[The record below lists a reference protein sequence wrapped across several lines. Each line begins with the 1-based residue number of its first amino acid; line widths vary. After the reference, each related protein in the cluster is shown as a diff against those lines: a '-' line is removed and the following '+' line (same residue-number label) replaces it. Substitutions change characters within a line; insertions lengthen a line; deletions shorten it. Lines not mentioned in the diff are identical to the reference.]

1 MAYRLIGQNF
11 IPEDVRAKVTGRAR
25 YAEDFR
31 AEGMLYAKLLSSPLP
46 HARIRRIDLSA
57 ALKLPGVVGVLT
69 GDEVPPVTPPLNPVL
84 AKGEVCYVGEPIL
97 ALAAVTEAIA
107 ADAVERIR
115 VDYEPLPHLIDPLET
130 LLPGGPDARTDGNV
144 GGPQVKV
151 QTLKW
156 DAAAF
161 AAAGDAALPLG
172 KPIEQWSYGD
182 LDAGF
187 KAAAAVVEESFVTAA
202 IPHHCL
208 ESRSAMAY
216 WQGTRCY
223 LYGSMQSHTGAV
235 PQMADYIGIATK
247 DLVFI
252 GEYCGGGFGSK
263 GSAYPAIAI
272 APLLARKLQRP
283 VMLRITRLEEYA
295 IGGARPT
302 FQGYARLGFAANGRM
317 TAADLY
323 IVQENGGRL
332 GNSGNDFRSAATY
345 VCVTYQPPAMRW
357 RGIPVFT
364 NTPPTCDQ
372 RGPGVSQTAP
382 AIEALI
388 DKAARRL
395 AIDRL
400 EIRKINAPDGN
411 GKEGPKRNPISS
423 AHLKEALDTGAAR
436 FGWQEKIRRS
446 GQRVG
451 NKLIGIGVG
460 QGYHPGGNDGF
471 DGLLRI
477 TPDGKLHVHTG
488 IGNLGTYSY
497 AATSRVAAEFLGYD
511 WDGMIIERG
520 DSRRALP
527 WNSRQGGTQTAS
539 THARTNYAA
548 AMDARRKLQEIA
560 ASMLGG
566 AAEDYDLADRRV
578 INKADP
584 SKAISFA
591 DAARKAIELGGK
603 YSGMAPPADIN
614 PITRD
619 ALALIAG
626 TGLIGVARDT
636 LPKPSLV
643 TSFAATFVAIELD
656 AETGKIDITDMITIV
671 DCGTVLHPEGLAQ
684 QIKGAAVHAI
694 GMAHL
699 ERRIYDPGL
708 GIPAAPLLYQS
719 KPPTWLD
726 VPADIGWG
734 AVGLPDPE
742 NPVGVKGVGEP
753 PKGSAAAAVVN
764 AISDALG
771 GVCFNRT
778 PVSTDMILNALA
790 GRPQAHRPLQV
801 NTV

>member
-1 MAYRLIGQNF
+1 
-11 IPEDVRAKVTGRAR
+11 
-25 YAEDFR
+25 
-31 AEGMLYAKLLSSPLP
+31 
-46 HARIRRIDLSA
+46 
-57 ALKLPGVVGVLT
+57 
-69 GDEVPPVTPPLNPVL
+69 
-84 AKGEVCYVGEPIL
+84 
-97 ALAAVTEAIA
+97 
-107 ADAVERIR
+107 
-115 VDYEPLPHLIDPLET
+115 
-130 LLPGGPDARTDGNV
+130 
-144 GGPQVKV
+144 
-151 QTLKW
+151 
-156 DAAAF
+156 
-161 AAAGDAALPLG
+161 
-172 KPIEQWSYGD
+172 
-182 LDAGF
+182 
-187 KAAAAVVEESFVTAA
+187 
-202 IPHHCL
+202 
-208 ESRSAMAY
+208 
-216 WQGTRCY
+216 
-223 LYGSMQSHTGAV
+223 
-235 PQMADYIGIATK
+235 
-247 DLVFI
+247 
-252 GEYCGGGFGSK
+252 
-263 GSAYPAIAI
+263 
-272 APLLARKLQRP
+272 
-283 VMLRITRLEEYA
+283 
-295 IGGARPT
+295 
-302 FQGYARLGFAANGRM
+302 
-317 TAADLY
+317 
-323 IVQENGGRL
+323 
-332 GNSGNDFRSAATY
+332 
-345 VCVTYQPPAMRW
+345 
-357 RGIPVFT
+357 
-364 NTPPTCDQ
+364 
-372 RGPGVSQTAP
+372 
-382 AIEALI
+382 
-388 DKAARRL
+388 
-395 AIDRL
+395 
-400 EIRKINAPDGN
+400 
-411 GKEGPKRNPISS
+411 
-423 AHLKEALDTGAAR
+423 
-436 FGWQEKIRRS
+436 
-446 GQRVG
+446 
-451 NKLIGIGVG
+451 
-460 QGYHPGGNDGF
+460 
-471 DGLLRI
+471 
-477 TPDGKLHVHTG
+477 
-488 IGNLGTYSY
+488 
-497 AATSRVAAEFLGYD
+497 
-511 WDGMIIERG
+511 
-520 DSRRALP
+520 
-527 WNSRQGGTQTAS
+527 
-539 THARTNYAA
+539 
-548 AMDARRKLQEIA
+548 
-560 ASMLGG
+560 MLGG